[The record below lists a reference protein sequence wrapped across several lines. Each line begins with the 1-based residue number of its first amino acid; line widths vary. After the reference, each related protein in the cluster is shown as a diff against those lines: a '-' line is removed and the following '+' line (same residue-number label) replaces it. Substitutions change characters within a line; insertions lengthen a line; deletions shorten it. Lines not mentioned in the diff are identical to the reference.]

1 MIHLTPFPDLDDVLT
16 QLTVGLQRVL
26 GSDLAALHL
35 QGSFALGDA
44 DQGSD
49 VDFLAVTQE
58 RLTPVQAEAVQ
69 AMHRTIFELPSP
81 WAQHLESSYFP
92 AQLLRRPDPLS
103 MPIPYL
109 DNGSRTLEDSDHD
122 NSLVARWVTREHGIS
137 MYRPP
142 AQELIEVVRPETL
155 KAEVLAAL
163 HRWGAALLTDP
174 DGLNNGWRQ
183 PYVALNTTRML
194 HTLDGGAVHS
204 KKAAL
209 DWAWEH
215 RDPHWTPLLERAWA
229 KHADQFMRYQE
240 LTDPVDLQLTRQFI
254 RFAMDAEPLE
264 SAD

>member
-103 MPIPYL
+103 ISAPAKAGRVSSSERV
-109 DNGSRTLEDSDHD
+109 GSM
-122 NSLVARWVTREHGIS
+122 A
-137 MYRPP
+137 
-142 AQELIEVVRPETL
+142 
-155 KAEVLAAL
+155 
-163 HRWGAALLTDP
+163 
-174 DGLNNGWRQ
+174 
-183 PYVALNTTRML
+183 
-194 HTLDGGAVHS
+194 
-204 KKAAL
+204 
-209 DWAWEH
+209 
-215 RDPHWTPLLERAWA
+215 
-229 KHADQFMRYQE
+229 
-240 LTDPVDLQLTRQFI
+240 
-254 RFAMDAEPLE
+254 
-264 SAD
+264 